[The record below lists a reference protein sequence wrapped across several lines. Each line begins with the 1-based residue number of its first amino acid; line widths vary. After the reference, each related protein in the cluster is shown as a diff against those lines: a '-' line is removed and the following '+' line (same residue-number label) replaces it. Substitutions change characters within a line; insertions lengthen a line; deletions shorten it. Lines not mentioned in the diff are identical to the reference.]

1 MCVVCMNFLV
11 LLNPLLEWQSHQQ
24 NVLHSLSLEFET
36 FDLRDALSPG
46 HGGHFKGMLFVQFI
60 PTIETRE

>member
-1 MCVVCMNFLV
+1 MHELFGVTEPTVGV
-11 LLNPLLEWQSHQQ
+11 AGHQQ